1 MIIMNNFFKKEI
13 PLKKSIS
20 NTEYQTE
27 IQNPG
32 RKNRKIVYKTDKII

>member
-27 IQNPG
+27 IQ
-32 RKNRKIVYKTDKII
+32 IQEEKTEKLIIKQIK